1 MFSKKKRKEGAVK
14 FFVKRILLHREMDQ
28 REVVYF
34 VVLTIPLLASSFL
47 PTDALMLLDHILMR
61 IAVILLLLYLIH
73 VGPTVGIMGLLV
85 VGVLYME
92 RNRRKVEVAA
102 KKWDAMDVHQ
112 PSQATVEE
120 ASTPQRT
127 VPVAS
132 FDTPAGRES
141 AFLPEE
147 EMDISVF
154 EPVGESIQQKQVLE
168 GVYPLSNNAKG
179 SGAADLFEQ
188 LGMGHVAGVE
198 TLGAQ

>member
-1 MFSKKKRKEGAVK
+1 MNP
-14 FFVKRILLHREMDQ
+14 

-34 VVLTIPLLASSFL
+34 IVLTIPLLASSFL
-47 PTDALMLLDHILMR
+47 PTDALLLLDHIVMR
-61 IAVILLLLYLIH
+61 MGVILLLLYLIH
-73 VGPTVGIMGLLV
+73 VGPTAGIMGLLV

-92 RNRRKVEVAA
+92 RNRRKVEIAT

-112 PSQATVEE
+112 PPQATVEE
-120 ASTPQRT
+120 ASLPQRT
-127 VPVAS
+127 VLVAP
-132 FDTPAGRES
+132 FDAPDGRES

-179 SGAADLFEQ
+179 SGAADLFEY

>member
-1 MFSKKKRKEGAVK
+1 
-14 FFVKRILLHREMDQ
+14 MDP

-34 VVLTIPLLASSFL
+34 IVLTIPLLASSFL
-47 PTDALMLLDHILMR
+47 PTDALLLLDHILMR
-61 IAVILLLLYLIH
+61 MGVILLLLYLIH

-92 RNRRKVEVAA
+92 RNRRKVEIAA

-112 PSQATVEE
+112 PPQATVAE
-120 ASTPQRT
+120 ASLPQRT
-127 VPVAS
+127 VPVAP
-132 FDTPAGRES
+132 FDTPDGRDS
-141 AFLPEE
+141 TFLPEE
-147 EMDISVF
+147 EMDVSIF
-154 EPVGESIQQKQVLE
+154 EPVGESIHQKQVLE

-179 SGAADLFEQ
+179 SGAADLFEH

>member
-1 MFSKKKRKEGAVK
+1 
-14 FFVKRILLHREMDQ
+14 MDQ

-112 PSQATVEE
+112 PSQATVE
-120 ASTPQRT
+120 
-127 VPVAS
+127 
-132 FDTPAGRES
+132 
-141 AFLPEE
+141 
-147 EMDISVF
+147 
-154 EPVGESIQQKQVLE
+154 
-168 GVYPLSNNAKG
+168 
-179 SGAADLFEQ
+179 
-188 LGMGHVAGVE
+188 
-198 TLGAQ
+198 